1 MAVTVDQAARIIR
14 KHHPNDQSP
23 AVVDTLQKVTNVGY
37 SYNANITSY
46 MITLKREEEEQ
57 HPTYLLYVEE
67 TGTTSPRSHSDHRAN
82 GLSVIYNLLSKI
94 ESNSSIPVP
103 PGILDAS
110 LGIIPHEC
118 ILFTMCSGSSKAIP
132 LPAAKSSGILDARGL
147 ARVELELGA
156 YLGQLHAIQN
166 DWFGLPSVTEPAE
179 PSYSWQESFV
189 SLFETILEEIKP
201 LPISERLDLPF
212 EDIQRCLSRAIGFF
226 LFDDVEVPALIGFA
240 VSEDDVLVHVPDEA
254 SPTAT
259 IKMIL
264 PNFSWAVWG
273 DPLLE
278 SLFMPPGPS
287 PAVMEG
293 YTGAGGT
300 RPIVFP
306 RQKTKRLWYSLYLSL
321 LVLWKEE
328 SRPKETSEDSPKILW
343 ALKTAQECAK
353 ALKDAP
359 CY

>member
-1 MAVTVDQAARIIR
+1 MDVT
-14 KHHPNDQSP
+14 P
-23 AVVDTLQKVTNVGY
+23 

-46 MITLKREEEEQ
+46 MITLKQVDEATGKSPR
-57 HPTYLLYVEE
+57 YLLYVEE
-67 TGTTSPRSHSDHRAN
+67 TDTPPRSNSDYRAN
-82 GLSVIYNLLSKI
+82 GVSAIYNLLSKI
-94 ESNSSIPVP
+94 KNNSSIPMP
-103 PGILDAS
+103 QGN
-110 LGIIPHEC
+110 IP
-118 ILFTMCSGSSKAIP
+118 FSGK
-132 LPAAKSSGILDARGL
+132 
-147 ARVELELGA
+147 VH
-156 YLGQLHAIQN
+156 LGQLHAIQN

-189 SLFETILEEIKP
+189 FLFETLLEEIKP
-201 LPISERLDLPF
+201 LPISKRLDLRF
-212 EDIQRCLSRAIGFF
+212 EDIQRYLSRAIGFF

-240 VSEDDVLVHVPDEA
+240 ISEDDVLVHVPDEA

-259 IKMIL
+259 IKTIL

-293 YTGAGGT
+293 YTGAGGSP
-300 RPIVFP
+300 PIVFP

-321 LVLWKEE
+321 LILCKGE
-328 SRPKETSEDSPKILW
+328 SQPKETSEDGPKTTW
-343 ALKTAQECAK
+343 ALRTAQECGK

>member
-1 MAVTVDQAARIIR
+1 MGAT
-14 KHHPNDQSP
+14 S
-23 AVVDTLQKVTNVGY
+23 

-57 HPTYLLYVEE
+57 YPIYLLYVEE
-67 TGTTSPRSHSDHRAN
+67 TETTSPRSDSDHRAN
-82 GLSVIYNLLSKI
+82 GLSIIYNLLSKI
-94 ESNSSIPVP
+94 KSNSSIPVP

-110 LGIIPHEC
+110 LDIIPHEC
-118 ILFTMCSGSSKAIP
+118 ILFTMSSASKAIP
-132 LPAAKSSGILDARGL
+132 LSTARSSEILDARGL

-189 SLFETILEEIKP
+189 FLFETLLEEIKP
-201 LPISERLDLPF
+201 LPISERLYLPF

-278 SLFMPPGPS
+278 SFFMPPGPS

-321 LVLWKEE
+321 LILCKED
-328 SRPKETSEDSPKILW
+328 SRPKESSEDSSKIMW

>member
-1 MAVTVDQAARIIR
+1 MAVTVDQATRIIR
-14 KHHPNDQSP
+14 KYHPDDQSP

-37 SYNANITSY
+37 SYNANIASY
-46 MITLKREEEEQ
+46 TITLKREEEQE
-57 HPTYLLYVEE
+57 TYLLYVEE
-67 TGTTSPRSHSDHRAN
+67 TGTTSPPSDSDHRAN

-94 ESNSSIPVP
+94 KNNSSIPMP
-103 PGILDAS
+103 QGILDAN
-110 LGIIPHEC
+110 LDIIPHEC
-118 ILFTMCSGSSKAIP
+118 ILFTMPSGSSQTISLSTAR
-132 LPAAKSSGILDARGL
+132 SSGMLDAQGL
-147 ARVELELGA
+147 ARIELELGA

-166 DWFGLPSVTEPAE
+166 DWFGLPSIAEPAE

-189 SLFETILEEIKP
+189 FLFETLLEEIKP
-201 LPISERLDLPF
+201 LPMSKRLDLSF
-212 EDIQRCLSRAIGFF
+212 EDIQRYLSRAIGFF

-240 VSEDDVLVHVPDEA
+240 ISEDDILVHVPDEA
-254 SPTAT
+254 SPTAAIET
-259 IKMIL
+259 IL

-300 RPIVFP
+300 PPIVFP

-321 LVLWKEE
+321 LILCKGE
-328 SRPKETSEDSPKILW
+328 SCPKETSEDSANITW
-343 ALKTAQECAK
+343 ALRTAQECAK